1 MAGPRV
7 LVTGMSGLIGGAL
20 RKRLEGR
27 VILRALNRREM
38 VGVDCRR
45 ADIADLAAIEPA
57 FRDIDV
63 VVHLAAAAGG
73 GEPWESILRHN
84 LVGAYNVLEAARR
97 AGVARVIFASSGAPV
112 TGYEREEP
120 YASLVA
126 GKYAGLTSWP
136 MLTHE
141 TPLRP
146 AALYGVSKAYGEAL
160 GAFYADKYGLRV
172 LCIRIGYADDRP
184 VDRRR
189 LSIWTSWRDLAQL
202 VRIGLT
208 HAQLR
213 YAVVYGV
220 SNNTR
225 GFFDNET
232 AFRLGYR
239 PQDDAEQH
247 AAAVLAEV
255 PPEDPALVGS
265 HAMGGWGANN
275 DYVGPVDRICEW

>member
-27 VILRALNRREM
+27 VALRALNRREL

-73 GEPWESILRHN
+73 GEPWESILHQN

-97 AGVARVIFASSGAPV
+97 AGVARVIFASSGATV

-160 GAFYADKYGLRV
+160 GRQYADEHGLSV
-172 LCIRIGYADDRP
+172 LSIRIGRVKAEDRP
-184 VDRRR
+184 TTARDFSVW
-189 LSIWTSWRDLAQL
+189 LSQRDVVQILERSIHAPAELRHGVFFATSDNRWGYRDL
-202 VRIGLT
+202 R
-208 HAQLR
+208 HAR
-213 YAVVYGV
+213 
-220 SNNTR
+220 
-225 GFFDNET
+225 
-232 AFRLGYR
+232 
-239 PQDDAEQH
+239 
-247 AAAVLAEV
+247 AVLGFV
-255 PPEDPALVGS
+255 PEDRAED
-265 HAMGGWGANN
+265 H
-275 DYVGPVDRICEW
+275 R

>member
-27 VILRALNRREM
+27 VILRALNRREI

-73 GEPWESILRHN
+73 GEPWESILRQN
-84 LVGAYNVLEAARR
+84 LVGAYNVFEAARR
-97 AGVARVIFASSGAPV
+97 AGVPRVIFASSGATV

-160 GAFYADKYGLRV
+160 GRQYADEHGLSV
-172 LCIRIGYADDRP
+172 LSIRIGRVKAEDRP
-184 VDRRR
+184 TTARDFSVW
-189 LSIWTSWRDLAQL
+189 LSQRDVVQILERSIHAPAELRHGVFFATSDNRWGYRDL
-202 VRIGLT
+202 G
-208 HAQLR
+208 HAR
-213 YAVVYGV
+213 
-220 SNNTR
+220 
-225 GFFDNET
+225 
-232 AFRLGYR
+232 
-239 PQDDAEQH
+239 
-247 AAAVLAEV
+247 AVLGFV
-255 PPEDPALVGS
+255 PEDRAED
-265 HAMGGWGANN
+265 H
-275 DYVGPVDRICEW
+275 R

>member
-27 VILRALNRREM
+27 VALRALNRREM

-73 GEPWESILRHN
+73 DEPWESILRQN

-97 AGVARVIFASSGAPV
+97 AGVARVIFASSGATV

-126 GKYAGLTSWP
+126 GKYAALTSWP

-160 GAFYADKYGLRV
+160 GRQYADEHGLSV
-172 LCIRIGYADDRP
+172 LSIRIGRVKAEDRP
-184 VDRRR
+184 TTARDFSVW
-189 LSIWTSWRDLAQL
+189 LSQRDVVQILERSIHAPAELRHGVFFATSDNRWGYRDLGHP
-202 VRIGLT
+202 R
-208 HAQLR
+208 
-213 YAVVYGV
+213 
-220 SNNTR
+220 
-225 GFFDNET
+225 
-232 AFRLGYR
+232 
-239 PQDDAEQH
+239 
-247 AAAVLAEV
+247 AVLGFV
-255 PPEDPALVGS
+255 PEDRAED
-265 HAMGGWGANN
+265 H
-275 DYVGPVDRICEW
+275 R

>member
-27 VILRALNRREM
+27 VILRALNRREI

-73 GEPWESILRHN
+73 GEPWESILRQN
-84 LVGAYNVLEAARR
+84 LVGAYNVFEAARR
-97 AGVARVIFASSGAPV
+97 AGVPRVIFASSGATV

-160 GAFYADKYGLRV
+160 GRQYADEHGLSV
-172 LCIRIGYADDRP
+172 LSIRIGRVKAEDRP
-184 VDRRR
+184 TTARDFSVW
-189 LSIWTSWRDLAQL
+189 LSQRDVVQILERSIHAPAELRHGVFFATSVNRWGYRDL
-202 VRIGLT
+202 G
-208 HAQLR
+208 HAR
-213 YAVVYGV
+213 
-220 SNNTR
+220 
-225 GFFDNET
+225 
-232 AFRLGYR
+232 
-239 PQDDAEQH
+239 
-247 AAAVLAEV
+247 AVLGFV
-255 PPEDPALVGS
+255 PEDRAED
-265 HAMGGWGANN
+265 H
-275 DYVGPVDRICEW
+275 R